1 DAGETQF
8 VIRARGV
15 DYKIDLGHMTQTN
28 LKSNRTRTIRVV
40 DRHLAEQ
47 GMDFDAFRSAFKE
60 RSADGKLTKE
70 VLVASW
76 TDKEKPE
83 EDSLLLQLTAAA
95 VTKEMDLRGGQQI
108 DMTCWNHY
116 WALERDN
123 GSYHSA
129 LEVNQQLTRALK
141 SDSQVLGRMQMHFE
155 TAVGDS
161 GDTGAH
167 GLTSAGLLK
176 ACERLAASPADVL
189 EKQWAKELLGQHA
202 AGEEVLEEDEVLSY
216 CDYLNVMFGRKR
228 YKVYLWMYDISDG
241 FAARWSWLLL
251 GKDFKGIWHTGVVV
265 EWPDKSSEFWFGGRI
280 FDSQPGTTP
289 FGEPVERRFLGY
301 TYKRRAETW
310 EYLTRHCASEF
321 TRENYDVLTHNCNHF
336 SEKLHMFLRNEH
348 IPDEVLKQPDMV
360 MQTITARALRP
371 LLNRW
376 LGGFES
382 KDGRS
387 TDGGEAAR
395 ALWDSLSPGA
405 LVEFVHEDSGR
416 PLVGKVLSLRDNS
429 AAQVASLNLLQQSMV
444 QQEVL
449 RTSITKM
456 LRSAPKPIPRTREAT
471 TGPACCPSICQLD

>member
-1 DAGETQF
+1 
-8 VIRARGV
+8 
-15 DYKIDLGHMTQTN
+15 M
-28 LKSNRTRTIRVV
+28 LKTRRRPT
-40 DRHLAEQ
+40 
-47 GMDFDAFRSAFKE
+47 
-60 RSADGKLTKE
+60 
-70 VLVASW
+70 
-76 TDKEKPE
+76 
-83 EDSLLLQLTAAA
+83 SLLA
-95 VTKEMDLRGGQQI
+95 
-108 DMTCWNHY
+108 
-116 WALERDN
+116 
-123 GSYHSA
+123 
-129 LEVNQQLTRALK
+129 
-141 SDSQVLGRMQMHFE
+141 
-155 TAVGDS
+155 
-161 GDTGAH
+161 
-167 GLTSAGLLK
+167 
-176 ACERLAASPADVL
+176 
-189 EKQWAKELLGQHA
+189 
-202 AGEEVLEEDEVLSY
+202 
-216 CDYLNVMFGRKR
+216 
-228 YKVYLWMYDISDG
+228 
-241 FAARWSWLLL
+241 
-251 GKDFKGIWHTGVVV
+251 
-265 EWPDKSSEFWFGGRI
+265 
-280 FDSQPGTTP
+280 
-289 FGEPVERRFLGY
+289 RFLGY

-449 RTSITKM
+449 RTSITKV

>member
-1 DAGETQF
+1 
-8 VIRARGV
+8 
-15 DYKIDLGHMTQTN
+15 
-28 LKSNRTRTIRVV
+28 
-40 DRHLAEQ
+40 
-47 GMDFDAFRSAFKE
+47 
-60 RSADGKLTKE
+60 
-70 VLVASW
+70 
-76 TDKEKPE
+76 
-83 EDSLLLQLTAAA
+83 
-95 VTKEMDLRGGQQI
+95 MDLRGGQQI

-123 GSYHSA
+123 GSYHST

-161 GDTGAH
+161 GDTGAG
-167 GLTSAGLLK
+167 GLSLA
-176 ACERLAASPADVL
+176 RLR
-189 EKQWAKELLGQHA
+189 QHA

-382 KDGRS
+382 KDTGK
-387 TDGGEAAR
+387 

-416 PLVGKVLSLRDNS
+416 PLVGKVKSLRDNS
-429 AAQVASLNLLQQSMV
+429 AAQATCQHPEPCCSH
-444 QQEVL
+444 
-449 RTSITKM
+449 K
-456 LRSAPKPIPRTREAT
+456 RSAGLARKVALRAVALKKELEAEAAKEEAAREERDKELDRLTDEVNTMKERTAKAKELLRQHARLREVTGAASPGRESERIRRLAEASSANAVIDAAERRARHERILEAVGRQPTGDRPFLRPRLEGHMRCIEEHIARAKDRSLQRSQSEDRL
-471 TGPACCPSICQLD
+471 GGSLLSPH